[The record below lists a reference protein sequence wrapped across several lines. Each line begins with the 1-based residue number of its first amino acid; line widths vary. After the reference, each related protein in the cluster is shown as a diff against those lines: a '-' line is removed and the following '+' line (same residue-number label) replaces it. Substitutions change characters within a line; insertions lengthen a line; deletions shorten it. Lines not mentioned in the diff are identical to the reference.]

1 MSTVQELLAQKA
13 ALDVQIKQAKAE
25 AFAGVVAAVESLC
38 VEHGFGLDE
47 MAAALL
53 TKHKKRLP
61 RPGKKP
67 VHAANFRNKMTGAT
81 WSGIG
86 RRPRWFSDMSNV
98 ETL

>member
-13 ALDVQIKQAKAE
+13 ALDAQIKQAKAE

-38 VEHGFGLDE
+38 GEHGFGLDE
-47 MAAALL
+47 MASALISAHNRR
-53 TKHKKRLP
+53 TSKKASRGAP
-61 RPGKKP
+61 K
-67 VHAANFRNKMTGAT
+67 FRHEPTGAT
-81 WSGIG
+81 WTGVG